1 MQHIRRRKSNV
12 EGPIWKNYSAT
23 GKTVTRRLSRPAKI
37 NTLQEILH
45 HDYWLTS
52 DAMDQASYLMA
63 KDHDHLDGFQSVL
76 QFSAIAQGGIVGTP
90 EKKFV
95 QMLNIRQSHWIT
107 VSNVFCNDT
116 QLAVYDS
123 LRNPL
128 DPRTLQALSWLL
140 RPQSDTFEVL
150 QPAVQQQTNLSNCGV
165 FAIAFAYALCKGHQ
179 PEQCIFNE
187 GRMRAQLY
195 KSFTRNNI
203 TFRMNVEDREAQSN
217 ITTTTVPVYCVCRTA
232 HYKEMMVQCSLCKE
246 WYHPTCVTIPR
257 AVIGNDDIWQCSK
270 YEQANST

>member
-12 EGPIWKNYSAT
+12 EGPIWKNSSAT
-23 GKTVTRRLSRPAKI
+23 GKEIPRRLSRPAKI

-76 QFSAIAQGGIVGTP
+76 PFSAIAQGGIVGTP

-116 QLAVYDS
+116 QLAIYDS
-123 LRNPL
+123 LRSPL

-187 GRMRAQLY
+187 SRMRAQLY
-195 KSFTRNNI
+195 KSFTRNII

-217 ITTTTVPVYCVCRTA
+217 ITKTTVPVYCVCRTA
-232 HYKEMMVQCSLCKE
+232 HYKELMVQCSLCKE

-270 YEQANST
+270 CERPNST